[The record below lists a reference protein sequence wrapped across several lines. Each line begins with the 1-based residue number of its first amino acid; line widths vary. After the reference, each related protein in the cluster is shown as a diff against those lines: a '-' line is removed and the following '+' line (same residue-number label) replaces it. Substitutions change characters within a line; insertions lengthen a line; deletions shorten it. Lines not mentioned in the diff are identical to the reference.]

1 MMIFQKSQRYRL
13 IFTGILCGVV
23 MVGYTQE
30 EERQREEPPATI
42 DSIDVVRDYRPVLA
56 DAVKIRQSPDMTNKR
71 RYQPEFTYGIIDKK
85 LDINTGTKQLTIQEM
100 PFSRSQELTNN
111 YVKFGAGNLGTI
123 LGEVYLSSDYWVDTR
138 LGGYVKHLNQQG
150 TFQEQKFSSQHI
162 GVFGRTV
169 YGPITLDGEVGFK
182 RYGTRFYGTAVDVD
196 GTSLNTNPAKQAFN
210 DIYFTGE
217 LTSNYDDQSTDAF
230 DYSVKAD

>member
-23 MVGYTQE
+23 MVGYAQE
-30 EERQREEPPATI
+30 EERQREQPPATI

-100 PFSRSQELTNN
+100 SISRRLPLTNN
-111 YVKFGAGNLGTI
+111 YGKKGLCNLGKM
-123 LGEVYLSSDYWVDTR
+123 LGEVYLSSDLWVDTR
-138 LGGYVKHLNQQG
+138 LGGFVQRLCQER
-150 TFQEQKFSSQHI
+150 TFDGQRFSSQHI
-162 GVFGRTV
+162 GVFGR
-169 YGPITLDGEVGFK
+169 
-182 RYGTRFYGTAVDVD
+182 
-196 GTSLNTNPAKQAFN
+196 
-210 DIYFTGE
+210 
-217 LTSNYDDQSTDAF
+217 
-230 DYSVKAD
+230 